1 MIYWRTDTKMILP
14 WQFFS
19 SLLYLT
25 DRFHVAEGVVSNCSQ
40 KKPKCGENISNTLC
54 CTLFVLNTFWNHL
67 WSLTRQI
74 HGNMESICWA
84 DFIILPISLPT
95 VQFVMHWTCF
105 IFVILYTMLSAVLVV
120 TLPSLFAWIQM
131 NVH

>member
-1 MIYWRTDTKMILP
+1 MILP

-54 CTLFVLNTFWNHL
+54 CTLLDIFCSKHIL
-67 WSLTRQI
+67 
-74 HGNMESICWA
+74 ES
-84 DFIILPISLPT
+84 
-95 VQFVMHWTCF
+95 
-105 IFVILYTMLSAVLVV
+105 FVISY
-120 TLPSLFAWIQM
+120 
-131 NVH
+131 